1 MAGKQRTEGSLAL
14 RNKTAQVI
22 VINPAKK
29 SDDIKLRV
37 AAYAR
42 VSSASEDQLN
52 SFAAQNSYYKKLISE
67 QENWSLVD
75 VYADK
80 GITGTSAEKRRDF
93 QRLMSDCRRGLI
105 DRVLVKSISRFARNT
120 KECLEA
126 VRELKVLGVSVCFE
140 KEHIDT
146 GTMSGEMITALF
158 AAFAQAESQSISS
171 NMQWSYQ
178 KRMQNGTFIPSRQ
191 PFGYQLINKKIAVD
205 LPKAKF
211 VCEIFSLYLSGWNTR
226 EIAEYLNSLQPDHP
240 ELCDRVWSV
249 AAVSRILKNEKY
261 IGDSLWQKTYQTDT
275 FPPKEC
281 PNRGERNQ
289 YYVSET
295 HPAIID
301 KKCYDAA
308 QHLLRKRNLTR
319 KSPTLSLQ
327 NPLYCVIVCGHC
339 GGYLREKRVR
349 GSVYRTC
356 RTHDIKKECC
366 PITPVPENE
375 LKKAFLCLY
384 YNLKHYGGLILSEMI
399 TALQTIRNRRMLWSL
414 DIVELNKRISELSSQ
429 NQMLATLKQQGLID
443 PDIFISQSNELTE
456 QLRAAKL
463 DKERLLAADSD
474 DTIERTQ
481 ELMDILEAGPDFLAH
496 FDEELFGE
504 LIDKIIVD
512 SNERVRFR
520 LKNGLELTET
530 LERKV
535 R

>member
-1 MAGKQRTEGSLAL
+1 MVEKQPTKGNLAL
-14 RNKTAQVI
+14 RNNAPRVI

-29 SDDIKLRV
+29 PESIKLRV

-52 SFAAQNSYYKKLISE
+52 SFAAQNRYYTKLISE

-80 GITGTSAEKRRDF
+80 GITGTSAEKRGDF

-126 VRELKVLGVSVCFE
+126 VRELKTLGVSVCFE

-146 GTMSGEMITALF
+146 GTMSGEMVAALF
-158 AAFAQAESQSISS
+158 ATFAQAESQSISS
-171 NMQWSYQ
+171 NMRWSYQ
-178 KRMQNGTFIPSRQ
+178 KRMQSGTFVPSRQ
-191 PFGYQLINKKIAVD
+191 PFGYRLVEKKIVVD

-289 YYVSET
+289 YYVAET

-301 KKCYDAA
+301 KKCYAAA
-308 QHLLRKRNLTR
+308 QHLLAKRNLTR
-319 KSPTLSLQ
+319 KSPALSLQ
-327 NPLYCVIVCGHC
+327 NPLYCVVICGHC
-339 GGYLREKRVR
+339 GSYLREKSVR
-349 GSVYRTC
+349 GYVYRTC
-356 RTHDIKKECC
+356 RTHDITREQC
-366 PITPVPENE
+366 PMTPVPEKE

-384 YNLKHYGGLILSEMI
+384 YNLKHYGGPILSEMI
-399 TALQTIRNRRMLWSL
+399 TSLQTIRSWRMLWSL

-429 NQMLATLKQQGLID
+429 NQMLAALKQQGLID
-443 PDIFISQSNELTE
+443 PDIFISQSNELTK

-463 DKERLLAADSD
+463 DKERLLVADSD
-474 DTIERTQ
+474 TTIERTQ
-481 ELMDILEAGPDFLAH
+481 ELMDILEAGPDFLDH
-496 FDEELFGE
+496 FDGELFSE

-530 LERKV
+530 IERMV

>member
-1 MAGKQRTEGSLAL
+1 MVEKQPTKGNLAL
-14 RNKTAQVI
+14 RNNAPRVI

-29 SDDIKLRV
+29 PESIKLRV

-52 SFAAQNSYYKKLISE
+52 SFAAQNRYYTKLISE

-80 GITGTSAEKRRDF
+80 GMTGTSVEKRGDF

-126 VRELKVLGVSVCFE
+126 VRELKTLGVSVCFE

-146 GTMSGEMITALF
+146 GTMSGEMVTALF
-158 AAFAQAESQSISS
+158 ATFAQAESQSISS
-171 NMQWSYQ
+171 NMRWSYQ
-178 KRMQNGTFIPSRQ
+178 KRMQSGTFVPSRQ
-191 PFGYQLINKKIAVD
+191 PFGYRLVEKKIVVD

-289 YYVSET
+289 YYVAET

-301 KKCYDAA
+301 KKCYAAA
-308 QHLLRKRNLTR
+308 QHLLAKRNLTR
-319 KSPTLSLQ
+319 KSPALSLQ
-327 NPLYCVIVCGHC
+327 NPLYCVVICGHC
-339 GGYLREKRVR
+339 GSYLREKSVR
-349 GSVYRTC
+349 GYVYRTC
-356 RTHDIKKECC
+356 RTHDITREQC
-366 PITPVPENE
+366 PMTPVPEKE

-384 YNLKHYGGLILSEMI
+384 YNLKHYGGPILSEMI
-399 TALQTIRNRRMLWSL
+399 TSLQTIRSWRMLWSL

-429 NQMLATLKQQGLID
+429 NQMLAALKQQGLID

-474 DTIERTQ
+474 TTIELTQ
-481 ELMDILEAGPDFLAH
+481 ELMDILEVGPDFLDH
-496 FDEELFGE
+496 FDGELFSE

-530 LERKV
+530 IERMV